1 MERSTIFLWANQLF
15 RLGHVP
21 WFFVCLPGR
30 VPVCENPAMFHQVT
44 AAPSSTKEPLWRLR
58 KMCSKSFWSSRT
70 WCGSNMVWQRGT
82 CTCTSIPHIH
92 SYIYVYMIINMYVG
106 VFLHTSVFIV
116 IQSLLL
122 LLFLLLLSHIII
134 TYYYHVLSCLLIISS
149 PKSFYPNLQG
159 WNIAHMV
166 LLDSIHLCQ
175 MKK

>member
-1 MERSTIFLWANQLF
+1 MGKSTISTGPCSMVFCMFTRPGPRLWKSRHVSPGHGSSKFYEGTPLTIAEDVFQEFLILA
-15 RLGHVP
+15 
-21 WFFVCLPGR
+21 
-30 VPVCENPAMFHQVT
+30 
-44 AAPSSTKEPLWRLR
+44 
-58 KMCSKSFWSSRT
+58 
-70 WCGSNMVWQRGT
+70 NMVWIQHGVAAWHMYL
-82 CTCTSIPHIH
+82 HIYPTYPFIYI
-92 SYIYVYMIINMYVG
+92 YIYVYMIINMYVG